1 MPLTIPKPLVPILI
15 KPIVPGWLLVAAL
28 IAQYA
33 VMATD
38 GSAEPSC
45 NLELQRVHKSTYMRE
60 FKNQDVIKLNMFTE
74 CNVPQ
79 EDSEITAS
87 ILEELPNGNLEKVH
101 DFSNILRRPSPD
113 NPNVT
118 VFKDLTVPCS
128 EGKVATYTAV
138 ASGQVKLKS
147 GEIVTVESK
156 KLKSKR
162 TNCKIVRE

>member
-33 VMATD
+33 VLATT

-45 NLELQRVHKSTYMRE
+45 DLELQRVHKSTYMRE
-60 FKNQDVIKLNMFTE
+60 FKDQDVIKLNMFTE
-74 CNVPQ
+74 CNAPQ

-87 ILEELPNGNLEKVH
+87 ILEELPNGNLKKVH
-101 DFSNILRRPSPD
+101 DFSNIVRKPSPD

-128 EGKVATYTAV
+128 NGKVATYTAI
-138 ASGQVKLKS
+138 ASGRVTLKS
-147 GEIVTVESK
+147 GQIVTVESK
-156 KLKSKR
+156 KLKPNR
-162 TNCKIVRE
+162 TNCKIIGE

>member
-33 VMATD
+33 VMAAN

-45 NLELQRVHKSTYMRE
+45 DLELQRVHKSTYMRE

-74 CNVPQ
+74 CNAPQ

-87 ILEELPNGNLEKVH
+87 ILEELPNGNLKAKLLH
-101 DFSNILRRPSPD
+101 IQPSQ
-113 NPNVT
+113 
-118 VFKDLTVPCS
+118 
-128 EGKVATYTAV
+128 AV
-138 ASGQVKLKS
+138 
-147 GEIVTVESK
+147 E
-156 KLKSKR
+156 
-162 TNCKIVRE
+162 